1 MRQSCMAGERMMLR
15 RVLDMS
21 TGAIA
26 RYGRYAHDDRGVV
39 MEQCR
44 YLLLLAFGIHLQDIP
59 STRSA
64 YLQLDQ
70 LRQQLAAYVSSLS
83 MRSSTPMSLSACLL

>member
-1 MRQSCMAGERMMLR
+1 MRQSCMVGERMMLR

-26 RYGRYAHDDRGVV
+26 RYGRYARVDDRGVG

-44 YLLLLAFGIHLQDIP
+44 YLLLPAFGIHLQDIP
-59 STRSA
+59 LERLRPGLLIHRWTNSA
-64 YLQLDQ
+64 
-70 LRQQLAAYVSSLS
+70 SSLPH
-83 MRSSTPMSLSACLL
+83 TSLLSRCIVPHQCR